1 MTIPLILYENQHLDS
16 RLKTLAVSGGRPKFS
31 ASGLGRQRRR
41 APFELK
47 LPKVDEESGAKQV
60 PAWRSDVQLPLRD
73 SPWNIPKTGSQEIP
87 SLEGAERSHFWLYVI
102 WSLLDY
108 MLMLSSERSD
118 WTLDVTHPGVDADDG
133 WQYAQSFNDP
143 EERWSAEPPP
153 QLVQLLSGTGMV
165 ASLGSPSRSTGRS
178 SSNGNSQLSWVRRRR
193 WVRVMRRRLDIPPL
207 PFMEPDGSMYHLAAD
222 GAMIPYVDESADDLR
237 DGDGQELGMMQS
249 TLLSSAQ
256 DYVARARYLVGNQ
269 SADTNGDTVSA
280 VDARRAIAKL
290 ERATTELRQG
300 LLSKVLLNMPK
311 HDVFNLRQIFVG
323 DDDMERKTQAEVLL
337 NAYSRE
343 LERRRLAAGAQG
355 WLISGDGKRLQIII
369 IFGPDILFQMKRCH
383 STLIMTL
390 LMKNFTIQVLHPQGL
405 CVPRPCVPVRLTFS
419 IGLVSPGHRPI

>member
-1 MTIPLILYENQHLDS
+1 M
-16 RLKTLAVSGGRPKFS
+16 VVCG
-31 ASGLGRQRRR
+31 
-41 APFELK
+41 
-47 LPKVDEESGAKQV
+47 
-60 PAWRSDVQLPLRD
+60 
-73 SPWNIPKTGSQEIP
+73 
-87 SLEGAERSHFWLYVI
+87 VI
-102 WSLLDY
+102 WSVLDY
-108 MLMLSSERSD
+108 MLMSPFERSD

-165 ASLGSPSRSTGRS
+165 TGLGSPSPGTGRAGSS
-178 SSNGNSQLSWVRRRR
+178 SSNGHSQLSWVRRRR

-222 GAMIPYVDESADDLR
+222 GAMIPYVDEFADDLR
-237 DGDGQELGMMQS
+237 DGDGQELGVMQS

-256 DYVARARYLVGNQ
+256 DYVVRARYLVGNQ
-269 SADTNGDTVSA
+269 SADGSGDTVSA

-300 LLSKVLLNMPK
+300 LLSKVLVLDTLK
-311 HDVFNLRQIFVG
+311 HYVSNPGPNFVG
-323 DDDMERKTQAEVLL
+323 DNDVERKTQAEVLL

-355 WLISGDGKRLQIII
+355 WLISEDGKSL
-369 IFGPDILFQMKRCH
+369 QMKYFW
-383 STLIMTL
+383 L
-390 LMKNFTIQVLHPQGL
+390 
-405 CVPRPCVPVRLTFS
+405 
-419 IGLVSPGHRPI
+419 

>member
-1 MTIPLILYENQHLDS
+1 MVVCGVL
-16 RLKTLAVSGGRPKFS
+16 RWS
-31 ASGLGRQRRR
+31 A
-41 APFELK
+41 
-47 LPKVDEESGAKQV
+47 
-60 PAWRSDVQLPLRD
+60 
-73 SPWNIPKTGSQEIP
+73 
-87 SLEGAERSHFWLYVI
+87 
-102 WSLLDY
+102 LDY
-108 MLMLSSERSD
+108 MLTFSFERSD

-133 WQYAQSFNDP
+133 WQYAQSFKDP

-153 QLVQLLSGTGMV
+153 PLVRLLSGTGMV
-165 ASLGSPSRSTGRS
+165 AGLGSPSRSTGRAGSS

-222 GAMIPYVDESADDLR
+222 GAMIPYIDESPDDLE
-237 DGDGQELGMMQS
+237 DGDGQELGAMQS

-269 SADTNGDTVSA
+269 SADANGEDVSA

-300 LLSKVLLNMPK
+300 LLSKVFSNRPQ
-311 HDVFNLRQIFVG
+311 HDVANLCQIFAG
-323 DDDMERKTQAEVLL
+323 DNDMERKTQAEVLL

-355 WLISGDGKRLQIII
+355 WLISGDGKSIQAKCSLLRSS
-369 IFGPDILFQMKRCH
+369 DTLF
-383 STLIMTL
+383 
-390 LMKNFTIQVLHPQGL
+390 
-405 CVPRPCVPVRLTFS
+405 
-419 IGLVSPGHRPI
+419 